1 MIANIPANRE
11 KLRAL
16 AAEVQVA
23 RLRLWGRNC
32 IGCGRRFV
40 PENLRRDMALQI
52 CPMCANRAEDEF
64 MPVVEGRRDARY
76 ELRQYGLETWE

>member
-40 PENLRRDMALQI
+40 PENLKRDMNLKI
-52 CPMCANRAEDEF
+52 CPKCANRAEEEF
-64 MPVVEGRRDARY
+64 TPIIYDHHDPRYYLRR
-76 ELRQYGLETWE
+76 YGLEGWE